1 MKMRHYCCHASRVTV
16 SVTPP
21 YPAEAK
27 CDGAPKGQRV
37 HSPGQG
43 ERSETTPWVGKP
55 PAWRPIRGK
64 SNTLW
69 RSPLPSIGLLP
80 SLGLLPF
87 TGRNSTSPLPQ
98 GVAPKVAC
106 RWAMHF
112 IPFREYSL
120 RSNPTS
126 SIIQIMPLCSFV

>member
-1 MKMRHYCCHASRVTV
+1 MKERGHREGSEEVMKGQKMRHFSCHASRVTV
-16 SVTPP
+16 NVTPP

-64 SNTLW
+64 SNTL
-69 RSPLPSIGLLP
+69 
-80 SLGLLPF
+80 
-87 TGRNSTSPLPQ
+87 
-98 GVAPKVAC
+98 
-106 RWAMHF
+106 
-112 IPFREYSL
+112 
-120 RSNPTS
+120 
-126 SIIQIMPLCSFV
+126 